1 MSTPFNFEEEE
12 EEEQQEVEVL
22 QEDTRT
28 EEEKEIAQFNIPK
41 KYLKAGI
48 GVIVLALVLVIIAT
62 CVSKSGG
69 SEIPDI
75 VAEGEST
82 EDGEVST
89 HYLVTLAQL
98 KGVPIQTFNPQTPLI
113 ANSLGELLGQLPP
126 KDWSILSSQN
136 PNQGGLEVIFKN
148 QDSEYTVWINTYSD
162 NKIGRQ
168 ELLGTLNTLNSST
181 KSIVSESSDIAGGGF
196 VVNDGQIITYWFYY
210 EPNIVVRVSSEISRG
225 ATLNKVKEWAHRVNH
240 SIYAIQD

>member
-12 EEEQQEVEVL
+12 EEEIEVL

-28 EEEKEIAQFNIPK
+28 EEEKEIAQFNVPK

-181 KSIVSESSDIAGGGF
+181 KSIV
-196 VVNDGQIITYWFYY
+196 NDGQIFTYWFYY

>member
-12 EEEQQEVEVL
+12 EEEQEVEVL
-22 QEDTRT
+22 QPP
-28 EEEKEIAQFNIPK
+28 EEQKEIAQFNIPK
-41 KYLKAGI
+41 KYLKI
-48 GVIVLALVLVIIAT
+48 GVVVLIMVVVLVIIST

-69 SEIPDI
+69 SEST
-75 VAEGEST
+75 EST
-82 EDGEVST
+82 ETEGEVNEQGEVST

-98 KGVPIQTFNPQTPLI
+98 KGVPVQTFNPQTSLI
-113 ANSLGELLGQLPP
+113 ANSLSELLGQLPP
-126 KDWSILSSQN
+126 KGWTVLGYQN
-136 PNQGGLEVIFKN
+136 PIEGGLEVTFKKEE
-148 QDSEYTVWINTYSD
+148 SEYKVWINTYSD

-196 VVNDGQIITYWFYY
+196 IVNNGQTITYWFYY
-210 EPNIVVRVSSEISRG
+210 EPNIVVRVSSYINKG